1 MMSALVL
8 RRFLPVF
15 TLALLCALAVAQVG
29 FSGSAQGAPLPT
41 GNIAV
46 REGDNA
52 GEVVVSWDAVPQ
64 ATHYRIGY
72 VNMEVDYL
80 LATASC
86 TGEWIEAFIYVDV
99 NARNILVNSDGRA
112 EYTIRRLSPEA
123 AHAFTVL
130 TSNDFV
136 DTGGG
141 ESVSSEFFW
150 PPKGSR
156 WARLP
161 GRNTLPEGITLPTGE
176 CTDTAAGQTAP
187 PSTGNIAV
195 REGDN
200 EGEVAVSW
208 DAVSQATYYR
218 IGYVNMEVDYFLA
231 TNSCTKEWIE
241 AFIYV
246 DVNARNIPVNNDG
259 RAEYTIRR
267 LSPGAAH
274 AFTVLTSNDF
284 VDTGGG
290 ESVSSEFFWPPK
302 GSRWERLAG
311 RDTLPDGITLPTGE
325 CYVPG
330 AVAIPDPLLRAA
342 IEEALGKSP
351 GEPITAEEMATLE
364 ELHAVDPPGSP
375 GYVSLEGLQH
385 ATNLIDLRI
394 NNGRPFPTSLTDLSP
409 LSGLAKLTG
418 LTIWYVNISDLSPLS
433 GLTELTELDLFC
445 NNISDLSPLSGLTQ
459 LEWVILRCNKISDL
473 SPLSGLTELQTL
485 DLSINNISDLAP
497 LVANTGLGRGD
508 EINVDDNPLDDAS
521 VNTHIPALRARGVD
535 FGDGVVVACDPD
547 SEYYIHNDNLFVF
560 PVPENLVTDELLLQ
574 FYTAC
579 FYQHFEDEFDFLMF
593 LSNLRPG
600 EARTY
605 DGVYHQVRND
615 TAGIG
620 QQIYSSVD
628 RWSAGE
634 KLQGVIHLS
643 DYRGIEYGPSLHE
656 LMHQWAN
663 YIIPSV
669 SYSHWGVS
677 SADGQL
683 GGFDIDNLVDHGNGR
698 YSAGRFGVNS
708 NGGNS
713 VPYSPIEL
721 YLAGFIP
728 PEEVPDLLVA
738 EDAEPLEYPM
748 FSASGF
754 TTYTIEDIIAEH
766 GPRVPDSSQAQHDFR
781 AAAILLIDENHP
793 AIRRVLESVSAEVS
807 RFSYPGVDDDDSGYN
822 FYEATGGKGTMS
834 MDGLSQFRKTPASAT
849 PAAGAVVIPDP
860 LLRTAIEE
868 ALGKAPGE
876 PITADEMATLT
887 ELVPDYPGHP
897 GYSSLE
903 GLQYATNMT
912 TLELRNESPFEGK
925 LTDLSPLSGL
935 TKLTNLT
942 IWFSNV
948 SDLSPL
954 SGLTELTHLNLFWS
968 NISDV
973 SPLSSLT
980 ELTYLSLRSNNVA
993 DLSPLSNLVKLTDL
1007 DLSYNVFFDISSLS
1021 NLTGLTQLNLSFNNV
1036 SDLSPLS
1043 NLTGLIGLDLD
1054 DNNISDLSPLSS
1066 LTGLTRLYLE
1076 NNNISNL
1083 APLVANAGLGLGDEV
1098 YVVGNP
1104 FDDAS
1109 INTYVPALQ
1118 ARGVAIDGKLDVD
1131 KLQCPDSENY
1141 RIHNDNLFA
1150 LSVTQHLV
1158 TEEPPIQYYVTCFY
1172 RYYEDEFDFLML
1184 LDNVGDDEDITL
1196 PYHGIYASVRND
1208 VEGIGQRIYS
1218 PGDRWGAVEK
1228 LQGVMHFPKAG
1239 YMRSGPTLH
1248 ELMHRW
1254 ANYVVPST
1262 SYSHWGFSSA
1272 DGQLGG
1278 FDIDNL
1284 INHGDGR
1291 YSAGDFG
1298 PFANGGNRVPYSPIE
1313 LYLAGFIP
1321 PEDVPD
1327 LWVAEDGEWL
1337 DSEDGAP
1344 VLDDNGF
1351 GMFTAS
1357 RVRTYSIE
1365 DIIAEHGPR
1374 VPESAHAQH
1383 DFRAAAIL
1391 LTDEDHP
1398 ATEEIL
1404 DLVSS
1409 DVAWFSHPGNDDH
1422 YLSNFFEATGGK
1434 GTMAMDG
1441 LSQFR
1446 KKP

>member
-15 TLALLCALAVAQVG
+15 TLALLCALAVAQAG
-29 FSGSAQGAPLPT
+29 FSGSAQGAPLAT

-72 VNMEVDYL
+72 VNMEVDY
-80 LATASC
+80 
-86 TGEWIEAFIYVDV
+86 
-99 NARNILVNSDGRA
+99 
-112 EYTIRRLSPEA
+112 
-123 AHAFTVL
+123 
-130 TSNDFV
+130 
-136 DTGGG
+136 
-141 ESVSSEFFW
+141 
-150 PPKGSR
+150 
-156 WARLP
+156 
-161 GRNTLPEGITLPTGE
+161 
-176 CTDTAAGQTAP
+176 
-187 PSTGNIAV
+187 
-195 REGDN
+195 
-200 EGEVAVSW
+200 
-208 DAVSQATYYR
+208 
-218 IGYVNMEVDYFLA
+218 FLA

-246 DVNARNIPVNNDG
+246 DVNARNILFNSDG

-311 RDTLPDGITLPTGE
+311 REILPPGITLPTGE

-330 AVAIPDPLLRAA
+330 AVAIPDPLLR
-342 IEEALGKSP
+342 
-351 GEPITAEEMATLE
+351 
-364 ELHAVDPPGSP
+364 
-375 GYVSLEGLQH
+375 
-385 ATNLIDLRI
+385 
-394 NNGRPFPTSLTDLSP
+394 
-409 LSGLAKLTG
+409 
-418 LTIWYVNISDLSPLS
+418 
-433 GLTELTELDLFC
+433 
-445 NNISDLSPLSGLTQ
+445 
-459 LEWVILRCNKISDL
+459 
-473 SPLSGLTELQTL
+473 
-485 DLSINNISDLAP
+485 
-497 LVANTGLGRGD
+497 
-508 EINVDDNPLDDAS
+508 
-521 VNTHIPALRARGVD
+521 
-535 FGDGVVVACDPD
+535 
-547 SEYYIHNDNLFVF
+547 
-560 PVPENLVTDELLLQ
+560 
-574 FYTAC
+574 
-579 FYQHFEDEFDFLMF
+579 
-593 LSNLRPG
+593 
-600 EARTY
+600 
-605 DGVYHQVRND
+605 
-615 TAGIG
+615 
-620 QQIYSSVD
+620 
-628 RWSAGE
+628 
-634 KLQGVIHLS
+634 
-643 DYRGIEYGPSLHE
+643 
-656 LMHQWAN
+656 
-663 YIIPSV
+663 
-669 SYSHWGVS
+669 
-677 SADGQL
+677 
-683 GGFDIDNLVDHGNGR
+683 
-698 YSAGRFGVNS
+698 
-708 NGGNS
+708 
-713 VPYSPIEL
+713 
-721 YLAGFIP
+721 
-728 PEEVPDLLVA
+728 
-738 EDAEPLEYPM
+738 
-748 FSASGF
+748 
-754 TTYTIEDIIAEH
+754 
-766 GPRVPDSSQAQHDFR
+766 
-781 AAAILLIDENHP
+781 
-793 AIRRVLESVSAEVS
+793 
-807 RFSYPGVDDDDSGYN
+807 
-822 FYEATGGKGTMS
+822 
-834 MDGLSQFRKTPASAT
+834 
-849 PAAGAVVIPDP
+849 
-860 LLRTAIEE
+860 TAIEE
-868 ALGKAPGE
+868 ALDKAPGE
-876 PITADEMATLT
+876 PITADEMATLE

-935 TKLTNLT
+935 AKLTNLT

-954 SGLTELTHLNLFWS
+954 SSLTKLTNLNLFWS

-993 DLSPLSNLVKLTDL
+993 DLSPLSNLAKLTNL

-1021 NLTGLTQLNLSFNNV
+1021 NLTELTSLNLSFNDVSDLSSLSNFTALTWLNLGDNNV

-1043 NLTGLIGLDLD
+1043 NLAALTWLD
-1054 DNNISDLSPLSS
+1054 
-1066 LTGLTRLYLE
+1066 LE

-1104 FDDAS
+1104 LDDAS
-1109 INTYVPALQ
+1109 INTHIPVLQ
-1118 ARGVAIDGKLDVD
+1118 SRGVAIDGKLDVA
-1131 KLQCPDSENY
+1131 KLNCPDSENY
-1141 RIHNDNLFA
+1141 RVYNDNLFI
-1150 LSVTQHLV
+1150 LSVTQHSV

-1172 RYYEDEFDFLML
+1172 RYYVDGFDFLML

-1208 VEGIGQRIYS
+1208 VEGVGQRIYS

-1239 YMRSGPTLH
+1239 YIRSGPTLH

-1254 ANYVVPST
+1254 ANYVVPSI
-1262 SYSHWGFSSA
+1262 SHSHWGFSSA

-1291 YSAGDFG
+1291 YSAGHFG

-1357 RVRTYSIE
+1357 KVRTYSIE
-1365 DIIAEHGPR
+1365 DIIAEHGRR
-1374 VPESAHAQH
+1374 VPDYTQAQH

-1391 LTDEDHP
+1391 LIDEDHP

-1422 YLSNFFEATGGK
+1422 YLFNFYEATGGK

>member
-1 MMSALVL
+1 MTSL
-8 RRFLPVF
+8 RL
-15 TLALLCALAVAQVG
+15 
-29 FSGSAQGAPLPT
+29 
-41 GNIAV
+41 
-46 REGDNA
+46 
-52 GEVVVSWDAVPQ
+52 
-64 ATHYRIGY
+64 
-72 VNMEVDYL
+72 
-80 LATASC
+80 
-86 TGEWIEAFIYVDV
+86 
-99 NARNILVNSDGRA
+99 
-112 EYTIRRLSPEA
+112 
-123 AHAFTVL
+123 
-130 TSNDFV
+130 
-136 DTGGG
+136 
-141 ESVSSEFFW
+141 
-150 PPKGSR
+150 
-156 WARLP
+156 
-161 GRNTLPEGITLPTGE
+161 
-176 CTDTAAGQTAP
+176 
-187 PSTGNIAV
+187 
-195 REGDN
+195 
-200 EGEVAVSW
+200 
-208 DAVSQATYYR
+208 
-218 IGYVNMEVDYFLA
+218 
-231 TNSCTKEWIE
+231 
-241 AFIYV
+241 
-246 DVNARNIPVNNDG
+246 
-259 RAEYTIRR
+259 
-267 LSPGAAH
+267 
-274 AFTVLTSNDF
+274 
-284 VDTGGG
+284 
-290 ESVSSEFFWPPK
+290 
-302 GSRWERLAG
+302 
-311 RDTLPDGITLPTGE
+311 
-325 CYVPG
+325 
-330 AVAIPDPLLRAA
+330 
-342 IEEALGKSP
+342 
-351 GEPITAEEMATLE
+351 
-364 ELHAVDPPGSP
+364 
-375 GYVSLEGLQH
+375 
-385 ATNLIDLRI
+385 
-394 NNGRPFPTSLTDLSP
+394 NNGRPYATRL
-409 LSGLAKLTG
+409 
-418 LTIWYVNISDLSPLS
+418 DLSPLS
-433 GLTELTELDLFC
+433 GLTKLTGLTIFFA
-445 NNISDLSPLSGLTQ
+445 NVSDLSPLSSLTE
-459 LEWVILRCNKISDL
+459 LTSLNLFHNNVSDL
-473 SPLSGLTELQTL
+473 SPLAGVTKLTHL
-485 DLSINNISDLAP
+485 DLSHNNIRDVSPLTGLIELTNLHLSHNNIRDVSPLTGLIELTNLNLSNNNISNLAP
-497 LVANTGLGRGD
+497 LAANVGLGNGD
-508 EINVDDNPLDDAS
+508 SVNVYDNPLNDAS
-521 VNTHIPALRARGVD
+521 TNTHVPALQARGVEVYYD
-535 FGDGVVVACDPD
+535 EVAFTADAGPQL
-547 SEYYIHNDNLFVF
+547 YNDNVFVL
-560 PVPENLVTDELLLQ
+560 PVSEDLVTQEFSLLE
-574 FYTAC
+574 YAAR
-579 FYQHFEDEFDFLMF
+579 FYQHFEDEFDFLML
-593 LSNLRPG
+593 LSNLRSG
-600 EARTY
+600 EDQTRTY
-605 DGVYHQVRND
+605 YGLYHSLRND
-615 TAGIG
+615 VMGIG
-620 QQIYSSVD
+620 LPIYSNNNYYAD
-628 RWSAGE
+628 YEWNAAD
-634 KLQGVIHLS
+634 KLQGVMHFT
-643 DYRGIEYGPSLHE
+643 DYRAIENGPSLHE

-663 YIIPSV
+663 YVIPSV

-683 GGFDIDNLVDHGNGR
+683 GGFDIDNLVDHGDGR

-822 FYEATGGKGTMS
+822 FYEATGGKGTMT

-868 ALGKAPGE
+868 ALGKASGE
-876 PITADEMATLT
+876 PITADEMATLE

-912 TLELRNESPFEGK
+912 ALELRNERPFEGK

-954 SGLTELTHLNLFWS
+954 SGLTELTQLNLFWS
-968 NISDV
+968 NISDA

-993 DLSPLSNLVKLTDL
+993 DLSPLSNLAKLTNL

-1021 NLTGLTQLNLSFNNV
+1021 NLTELTSLNLSFNNV
-1036 SDLSPLS
+1036 SDLSSLS
-1043 NLTGLIGLDLD
+1043 NFTALTWLNLG
-1054 DNNISDLSPLSS
+1054 DNNVSDLSPLSKLAA
-1066 LTGLTRLYLE
+1066 LTWLDLE

-1104 FDDAS
+1104 LDDAS
-1109 INTYVPALQ
+1109 INTHIPVLQ
-1118 ARGVAIDGKLDVD
+1118 ARGVAIDGKLDVA
-1131 KLQCPDSENY
+1131 KLNCPDSENY
-1141 RIHNDNLFA
+1141 RVHNDNLFT
-1150 LSVTQHLV
+1150 LSVTQHSV

-1196 PYHGIYASVRND
+1196 PYHGIYGGVRND
-1208 VEGIGQRIYS
+1208 VEGVGQRIYS

-1239 YMRSGPTLH
+1239 YIRSGPTLH

-1254 ANYVVPST
+1254 ANYVVPSI